1 MARKI
6 TIQLD
11 KDTAFTV
18 FAFLSRFAYRGSLEV
33 RDEKEK
39 AALVD
44 LCQTID
50 NELVEMFRDG
60 YERFL
65 ERTKGD

>member
-1 MARKI
+1 MAHNI

-11 KDTAFTV
+11 KNTAFGA
-18 FAFLSRFAYRGSLEV
+18 FAVLSRFAYHGVLEV
-33 RDEKEK
+33 RGDKEK

-50 NELVEMFRDG
+50 NELVEVFRDD
-60 YERFL
+60 YERFV
-65 ERTKGD
+65 ERTKDN